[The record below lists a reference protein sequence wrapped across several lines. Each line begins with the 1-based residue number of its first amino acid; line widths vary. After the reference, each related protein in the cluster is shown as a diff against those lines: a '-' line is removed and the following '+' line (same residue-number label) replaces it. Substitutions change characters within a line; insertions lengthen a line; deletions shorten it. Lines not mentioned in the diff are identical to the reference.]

1 MPSKVKKSSTN
12 AEISTLA
19 LKVQPGARQNR
30 LSQEAEGWKVQ
41 ITAPPVDGQ
50 ANEAVCTFIA
60 REVLGLP
67 KRAVRLKSGS
77 TSRNKIIEVD
87 LSSAALDVA
96 LRNYLSRISP
106 S

>member
-12 AEISTLA
+12 AEVSTLS

-30 LSQEAEGWKVQ
+30 LSQEAEGWKLQ

-67 KRAVRLKSGS
+67 KRSVRLKSGL
-77 TSRNKIIEVD
+77 TSRNKVVEID
-87 LSSAALDVA
+87 LNNEALDAALHS
-96 LRNYLSRISP
+96 YISGLTP